1 MKCIENAFNI
11 LIQYKMNKIGN
22 KFLLAGGKLMPQMH
36 SKQPGFTYIPC
47 GLLTENK
54 ERIQKFTQN
63 ELY

>member
-1 MKCIENAFNI
+1 M
-11 LIQYKMNKIGN
+11 LIQYKVNKIGN
-22 KFLLAGGKLMPQMH
+22 KFLLAGGKFMNQMH
-36 SKQPGFTYIPC
+36 SKQPGFMYIPC